1 VERSVV
7 LQEALPASKRLQV
20 EPTSPESDAPVPFK
34 LAKDAVVDAFERT
47 YLSTLL
53 DSTAGNISKAARK
66 GGMDRMY
73 LHRLIQKHGLR
84 PPPRIGDE

>member
-1 VERSVV
+1 
-7 LQEALPASKRLQV
+7 
-20 EPTSPESDAPVPFK
+20 
-34 LAKDAVVDAFERT
+34 VVDAFERN

-53 DSTAGNISKAARK
+53 ESTAGNISKAARK

-84 PPPRIGDE
+84 PPPRSGDE